1 VPLKPGDRIWIE
13 YPPERGDD
21 IVHDSGW
28 PAGDRCRQRFWYQDE
43 RGLHPLAPDDVRRA
57 TVKPDELLIEVA
69 GQRVWAKPDPEREA
83 GMASGTVTTV
93 DPC

>member
-1 VPLKPGDRIWIE
+1 MPLKPGDRIWIE
-13 YPPERGDD
+13 YPPERGD

-28 PAGDRCRQRFWYQDE
+28 PAEDRCRQRFWHQDE
-43 RGLHPLAPDDVRRA
+43 HGLHPLAPDDVRRA
-57 TVKPDELLIEVA
+57 TVKPDELIIEIG
-69 GQRVWAKPDPEREA
+69 GQRARAEPDREREA